1 MPIETTITVYK
12 PSEKM
17 PERWKTVLVAGG
29 VAVWT
34 GTEWRSRTG
43 VPDERPIAWQV
54 QWWADAPDE
63 LEIASRLSR
72 APVKPDEDPFRLRSH
87 AALYRAACGL
97 RDSLGLI
104 GSIHVACNTD
114 HDYCE
119 EDGRYADKPR
129 ISWNVAFLL
138 APWHDG
144 QQIIGVSD
152 LFEADPQRAFDEFE
166 RLMRQRFAPP
176 VPVPAGIEA
185 CDGSSLTENGN
196 G

>member
-12 PSEKM
+12 TSEKM

-63 LEIASRLSR
+63 LEIASKLSP
-72 APVKPDEDPFRLRSH
+72 APVKPDEDQFRLRTH

-97 RDSLGLI
+97 CERLGAR
-104 GSIHVACNTD
+104 GDIHCDCKIHEAR
-114 HDYCE
+114 HRRE
-119 EDGRYADKPR
+119 PKIAFELWFFPR
-129 ISWNVAFLL
+129 S
-138 APWHDG
+138 G
-144 QQIIGVSD
+144 ESIGVYD
-152 LFEADPQRAFDEFE
+152 EDDTDPQLVYDEFE
-166 RLMRQRFAPP
+166 RLMRARFAPAE
-176 VPVPAGIEA
+176 PVPAGIEA
-185 CDGSSLTENGN
+185 CDGAEISKEKT
-196 G
+196 